1 MAMSDKAEVSH
12 HDSRN
17 GSVSEAGPAGQK
29 SKGSKR
35 HCKRFWWIYLALLVV
50 IVVIVVPC
58 IILVAVPKMAQ
69 SRLDNASLNIDSVVI
84 SQVQK
89 DSFNMAINSTVLA
102 DNSVHATIRAFD
114 GTMSLLPNKDGAA
127 PVAFAK
133 FQFPEIATSAAVV
146 VNISQ
151 KVAVGDTNSLVAFN
165 EALLSQESVHVRV
178 EGDTHI
184 RVSGIARDYP
194 VTFRKDVELK
204 AFNGFAGLSVSNIS
218 VTLASFNNFNGTTR
232 IPNPTVFTFELV
244 SIHALSIL
252 MRSTDVLFFFYQQ
265 GNTTWNNYLDGGA
278 NVGTAYIDNLAMRPG
293 NNDFFIWADIA
304 QMPVLAALGKK
315 PVCESPQGDLTFE
328 LSGKTVENNGQSIP
342 WLATAL
348 SAHNASITMPVGA
361 AVAKALNA
369 SVPCSNN

>member
-232 IPNPTVFTFELV
+232 IPNPTVFTFEL
-244 SIHALSIL
+244 
-252 MRSTDVLFFFYQQ
+252 